1 MKFPDKIFAYSSGFW
16 TMVAN
21 RTGIYGE
28 GLYIRFDLV
37 PISCGGTME
46 ENELETERLRLAAC
60 GVAAMS
66 NTKFTVL
73 TRITDESPYYSAS
86 YGDVCRAVDREIR
99 YREALERLAN
109 LGNGSMRGNSTGNI
123 IAQEALDLDRPPV
136 VQQDAVLT
144 SGSAE
149 PTQDRLDKYSQ
160 AEFADKIL
168 EIRKLRKRVDELE
181 AKLGGGTM
189 EEESFTRYCPIHKIG
204 IHYVCSKC
212 QEEKIFAMCKTVLT
226 SGSAEIQCPIKE
238 KK

>member
-1 MKFPDKIFAYSSGFW
+1 MNNFIDEIWIDGNSQRQNYYKLELLLGGGRFPIKYIHERKFIELEKQVIELEAALSELWWNGKRSK
-16 TMVAN
+16 
-21 RTGIYGE
+21 
-28 GLYIRFDLV
+28 V
-37 PISCGGTME
+37 PISCGGTLEETTQDRLDKYSQAEFADKILEIRKLRQRVDELEAKLGGGTME

-144 SGSAE
+144 SGS
-149 PTQDRLDKYSQ
+149 
-160 AEFADKIL
+160 
-168 EIRKLRKRVDELE
+168 V
-181 AKLGGGTM
+181 
-189 EEESFTRYCPIHKIG
+189 
-204 IHYVCSKC
+204 
-212 QEEKIFAMCKTVLT
+212 
-226 SGSAEIQCPIKE
+226 EIQCPIKE
-238 KK
+238 TK